1 VRPTTSGPGDGHRSG
16 DAAENGLC
24 RSGVGPIASL
34 PVVIEVLMIVGVVL
48 LPLPA
53 LALGCLRLLS
63 RTGRASMDDRTDRL
77 EFALVV
83 AGRLIGLL
91 LLFALSGIT
100 LLSCIGGIIK
110 DLRVPSLVYVFF
122 VADLLVA
129 SLVVLTVGR
138 RGPQPARRRGNPARR

>member
-1 VRPTTSGPGDGHRSG
+1 
-16 DAAENGLC
+16 
-24 RSGVGPIASL
+24 
-34 PVVIEVLMIVGVVL
+34 VVIEVLMIVGVVL

-53 LALGCLRLLS
+53 LVLGARGLLR
-63 RTGRASMDDRTDRL
+63 RAGRSSIDDRADRL

-83 AGRLIGLL
+83 LGRLIGLL
-91 LLFALSGIT
+91 LLVALSGIT
-100 LLSCIGGIIK
+100 LLSCIGGLIK

-138 RGPQPARRRGNPARR
+138 HGPRPVRRRGNPARR